1 MFEILDRRT
10 SLTGN
15 QIKILAAAIIGDAL
29 EFFDYFLIG
38 FVLAFL
44 IGPWKLTF
52 GQSAIVL
59 MSSGVGA
66 IIGAYVW
73 GWLADRIGRRKVF
86 IGTVLNFSIAT
97 GLLYFT
103 PDNGWIY
110 LAIMR
115 FFVGVGV
122 GGLYCVDLPL
132 VQEFMPSSKRGWV
145 GGIVTCVIPLGV
157 GLGAVMGALV
167 GSGEWRLLF
176 AIGVLPALLVLLV
189 RLWVPESPRWLC
201 RQGRYEEARKSLAW
215 ALQMEPSALPLPTAA
230 DAGPIIKSNWLDL
243 FKYPRSLIV
252 SWLGNA
258 GAQTGVYGITLW
270 APSLFV
276 LLLKVTPQEAAKM
289 MILLSVF
296 GFVGRLSFSFFS
308 ELMGRRNAGGL
319 LGFGAGVLT
328 IVAGYNYDATLL
340 GVSAFWL
347 ILAVTFFF
355 ADGGFAIVGPYAA
368 EVWPSHLRTSGMGSA
383 YGFGGI
389 GKIIGP
395 VGLALIV
402 GSSNYLKPDVPLPQI
417 PTAFVYLGCWFLM
430 AGAVYYFLG
439 IETRGK
445 SIEQIDKELADGLD
459 LSTAATAARRALA
472 LDTLIATSAD
482 LAGDQTVIARAE
494 AVRPAVE
501 AASNEI
507 ESTRRLPP
515 ALLDKLH
522 EARLFR
528 LLLPRS
534 SNGIETDPVTF
545 FHVIETIARAD
556 ASTAWC
562 LSQAG
567 GCAMSAAYL
576 DLPVAH
582 AIFGN
587 DPRAVLAWGPGPKV
601 RAVECEGG
609 YKVTGVWSFA
619 SGGRHATWLGAHC
632 PIYAADGSP
641 KRDANGEQQERTMLV
656 RTEDVAVDRHLEH
669 GRPARHGQRPV
680 RAGRLLRSIRPFDH
694 PRIRSG
700 MPRERPAL
708 PDGLRH
714 LLPGGLCRR
723 RLRHRPRR
731 ARQLPRCGA
740 QQGAA
745 RRQEPAARQC
755 RGAVQSGPGRSQSAR
770 RARLRAAVDGRHLE
784 GALPP
789 APPSRSSSA
798 SPSGWPRPT
807 PSTRRARRS
816 TSPTMPRAPRRS
828 SRTIRWSAASATS
841 TP

>member
-1 MFEILDRRT
+1 MFEILDRQTR
-10 SLTGN
+10 LTGN
-15 QIKILAAAIIGDAL
+15 QIKILVAAIIGDAL

-59 MSSGVGA
+59 MSSGIGA
-66 IIGAYVW
+66 IIGAYAW
-73 GWLADRIGRRKVF
+73 GWFADRIGRRKVF

-103 PDNGWIY
+103 PDNGWVY
-110 LAIMR
+110 LTIMR

-157 GLGAVMGALV
+157 GLGAVLGAVV

-176 AIGVLPALLVLLV
+176 AVGVLPSLLVLLV

-215 ALQMEPSALPLPTAA
+215 ALQAEPSMLPLPTAA

-243 FKYPRSLIV
+243 FKYPRSLLV

-258 GAQTGVYGITLW
+258 GAQTGVYGLTLW

-328 IVAGYNYDATLL
+328 IVAGYNYDAMFM

-347 ILAVTFFF
+347 LLAVTFFF

-402 GSSNYLKPDVPLPQI
+402 GSGNYLKPDVPLPQI

-430 AGAVYYFLG
+430 AGAVYYFFGL
-439 IETRGK
+439 ETRGK
-445 SIEQIDKELADGLD
+445 SIEQIDKELAVSL
-459 LSTAATAARRALA
+459 T
-472 LDTLIATSAD
+472 
-482 LAGDQTVIARAE
+482 
-494 AVRPAVE
+494 
-501 AASNEI
+501 
-507 ESTRRLPP
+507 
-515 ALLDKLH
+515 
-522 EARLFR
+522 
-528 LLLPRS
+528 
-534 SNGIETDPVTF
+534 
-545 FHVIETIARAD
+545 
-556 ASTAWC
+556 
-562 LSQAG
+562 
-567 GCAMSAAYL
+567 
-576 DLPVAH
+576 
-582 AIFGN
+582 
-587 DPRAVLAWGPGPKV
+587 
-601 RAVECEGG
+601 
-609 YKVTGVWSFA
+609 
-619 SGGRHATWLGAHC
+619 
-632 PIYAADGSP
+632 
-641 KRDANGEQQERTMLV
+641 
-656 RTEDVAVDRHLEH
+656 
-669 GRPARHGQRPV
+669 
-680 RAGRLLRSIRPFDH
+680 
-694 PRIRSG
+694 
-700 MPRERPAL
+700 
-708 PDGLRH
+708 
-714 LLPGGLCRR
+714 
-723 RLRHRPRR
+723 
-731 ARQLPRCGA
+731 
-740 QQGAA
+740 
-745 RRQEPAARQC
+745 
-755 RGAVQSGPGRSQSAR
+755 
-770 RARLRAAVDGRHLE
+770 
-784 GALPP
+784 
-789 APPSRSSSA
+789 
-798 SPSGWPRPT
+798 
-807 PSTRRARRS
+807 
-816 TSPTMPRAPRRS
+816 
-828 SRTIRWSAASATS
+828 
-841 TP
+841 